1 MQVWQPTHN
10 AKYYAAKAL
19 IAAAGETPPKHLS
32 PAHVASASIAIMA
45 HQNQSTRHQQTVALR
60 AVLGILWEEHGAPNL
75 KRLVPQVVKPAP
87 RNVTI
92 TADERDAIITAAPPG
107 LRVWLLLCSD
117 LALRAA
123 TAARISPKDYNDETR
138 EISFRTKFGTAQ
150 TLPVTDAL
158 AELFAQVTHG
168 ETRPYAIALRTPN
181 PSARP
186 GPNYVQSL
194 RRQFH
199 ITRKKLGI
207 TRNIT
212 PHDLR
217 RTTAVRTLEV
227 TADLRVVQALLGHR
241 NLATTL
247 YYLDHR
253 NTPVDR
259 AVLEVAKLNER
270 KKH

>member
-1 MQVWQPTHN
+1 MQVWHPTHN

-19 IAAAGETPPKHLS
+19 IAAAGETRPKHLAPS
-32 PAHVASASIAIMA
+32 HVAAASLTIMA
-45 HQNQSTRHQQTVALR
+45 HSNQSTRHQQTVGLR

-92 TADERDAIITAAPPG
+92 TAEEREALITHATPG

-117 LALRAA
+117 LALRAG
-123 TAARISPKDYNDETR
+123 TAALISPKNYNKENQ

-150 TLPVTDAL
+150 TLPVTDGI
-158 AELFAQVTHG
+158 AELFAQVG
-168 ETRPYAIALRTPN
+168 PSETRPYCIALRAPN
-181 PSARP
+181 PSAKP
-186 GPNYVQSL
+186 GSNYVQSL

-199 ITRKKLGI
+199 DLRKKLGI

-241 NLATTL
+241 NLPTTL

-259 AVLEVAKLNER
+259 AVLEAAKLNER
-270 KKH
+270 KK